1 MKFYRNA
8 DIENIAEAKLAEFS
22 KMLGR
27 PLTPPIPIDLMAGK
41 LYNINILWDTI
52 EEEPGEMILGGLN
65 PEERVIV
72 INEKHRKQFEEKPGM
87 ERSTIG
93 HEMGHWELF
102 LSKGVIGHPALPG
115 MARTDSFVQRNSTG
129 KRSVEVIKAL
139 IASEPGREIL
149 RNIHARS
156 DERDEA
162 RAVNRFA
169 AAISMPRDLIRAEAL
184 KIDRTQWP
192 NLYRLAEKFDVTI
205 SALTV
210 RLQQLNLLSVSKDGK
225 KLFGSPDEAAGQMGL
240 GLE

>member
-8 DIENIAEAKLAEFS
+8 DIENIAEGKLAEFS

-41 LYNINILWDTI
+41 LYNINVLWDVI
-52 EEEPGEMILGGLN
+52 EEEPGEMIWGGLN

-72 INEKHRKQFEEKPGM
+72 INEKHRKEFEEKPGM

-93 HEMGHWELF
+93 HEMGHWELYI
-102 LSKGVIGHPALPG
+102 SKEAVGHPVLPG
-115 MARTDSFVQRNSTG
+115 MIRPDSFVQRSSGG

-156 DERDEA
+156 DHRDEA

-169 AAISMPRDLIRAEAL
+169 AAISMPRDMIRAEAL
-184 KIDRTQWP
+184 KIDRTEWR
-192 NLYRLAEKFDVTI
+192 NLYPLAKKFEVTI
-205 SALTV
+205 TALKV
-210 RLQQLNLLSVSKDGK
+210 RLQQLNLLSVTEDG
-225 KLFGSPDEAAGQMGL
+225 KLFGSPDEAVGQMGL

>member
-8 DIENIAEAKLAEFS
+8 DIENIAAAKLAEFS

-52 EEEPGEMILGGLN
+52 EEEPGEMIWGGLN

-72 INEKHRKQFEEKPGM
+72 INEKHRKEFEARPGM

-93 HEMGHWELF
+93 HEMGHWELY
-102 LSKGVIGHPALPG
+102 LSKQAVGHPSLPG
-115 MARTDSFVQRNSTG
+115 MTRPDSFVQRNSSD
-129 KRSVEVIKAL
+129 KKSVEVIKAL

-156 DERDEA
+156 DERNEA

-192 NLYRLAEKFDVTI
+192 NLYRLAKKFDVTI
-205 SALTV
+205 TALKV
-210 RLQQLNLLSVSKDGK
+210 RLQQLNLLGVTEDG
-225 KLFGSPDEAAGQMGL
+225 KLFGSPDEAVGQMGL
-240 GLE
+240 GFE